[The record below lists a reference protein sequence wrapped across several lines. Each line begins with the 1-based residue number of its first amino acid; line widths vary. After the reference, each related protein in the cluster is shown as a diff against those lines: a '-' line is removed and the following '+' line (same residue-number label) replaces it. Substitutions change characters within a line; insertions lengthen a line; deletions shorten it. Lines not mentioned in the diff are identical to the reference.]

1 MKEKLLLSLRPI
13 WVGLARQTLSQAVLI
28 LMNSSEESD
37 LNKIDK
43 ELLEHENE
51 FLDSALNYFK
61 GVHNPK
67 LDNG

>member
-1 MKEKLLLSLRPI
+1 MP
-13 WVGLARQTLSQAVLI
+13 I

-43 ELLEHENE
+43 ELPVHENE

-67 LDNG
+67 LDNS